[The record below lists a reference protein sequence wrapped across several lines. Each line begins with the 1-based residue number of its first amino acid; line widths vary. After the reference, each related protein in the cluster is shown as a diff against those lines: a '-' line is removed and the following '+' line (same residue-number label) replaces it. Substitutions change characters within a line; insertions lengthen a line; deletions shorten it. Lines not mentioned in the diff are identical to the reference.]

1 MYSNMY
7 ELSLPLCALLMVA
20 GVFLIIKFKKPKNQ
34 SSSIT
39 AAQKIKMQE
48 DIKKIEKALYDGEG

>member
-1 MYSNMY
+1 
-7 ELSLPLCALLMVA
+7 MVA